1 MDILLCD
8 PAKKAPIPTMST
20 RGGVEADNTS
30 GLARIVRTRSTVR
43 LRKMPAASFDDF
55 KKL

>member
-1 MDILLCD
+1 
-8 PAKKAPIPTMST
+8 MST